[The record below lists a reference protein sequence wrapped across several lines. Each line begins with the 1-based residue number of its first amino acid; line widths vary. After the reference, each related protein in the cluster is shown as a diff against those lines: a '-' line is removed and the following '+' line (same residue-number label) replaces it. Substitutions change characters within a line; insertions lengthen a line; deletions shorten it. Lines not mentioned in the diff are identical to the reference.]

1 MEKKMRNSL
10 QIAYAEVD
18 KILEYI
24 PRARVSQIPLSIRE
38 MIKARKQK
46 DYRGNINI
54 EKPLEE
60 QDLQRKT
67 LVLLAI
73 FHLEYWA
80 RSEQREELLKLHW
93 KYEKEKQEMQRRLY
107 DTDEIF
113 EERKEQRNTQTS
125 TAMIVYK
132 ENIFQKLWHRLKSL
146 FA

>member
-46 DYRGNINI
+46 DYRVNINI
-54 EKPLEE
+54 EKPLE

-73 FHLEYWA
+73 FHLEYWS
-80 RSEQREELLKLHW
+80 RSEQREELLNLHW

>member
-46 DYRGNINI
+46 DYRVNINI
-54 EKPLEE
+54 EKPEE

-73 FHLEYWA
+73 FHLEYWS
-80 RSEQREELLKLHW
+80 RSEQREELLNLHW

>member
-1 MEKKMRNSL
+1 M
-10 QIAYAEVD
+10 
-18 KILEYI
+18 
-24 PRARVSQIPLSIRE
+24 
-38 MIKARKQK
+38 
-46 DYRGNINI
+46 
-54 EKPLEE
+54 
-60 QDLQRKT
+60 
-67 LVLLAI
+67 LLAI
-73 FHLEYWA
+73 FHLEYWS
-80 RSEQREELLKLHW
+80 RSEQREELLNLHW